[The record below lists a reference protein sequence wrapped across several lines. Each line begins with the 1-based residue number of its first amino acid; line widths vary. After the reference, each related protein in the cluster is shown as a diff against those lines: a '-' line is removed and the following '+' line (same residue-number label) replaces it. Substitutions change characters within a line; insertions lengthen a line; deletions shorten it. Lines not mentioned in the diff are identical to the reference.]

1 MLSFR
6 KNYFLKYCNML
17 LLRRLINPSLHQP
30 ITSSKMSFTET
41 PIPGLLVFEPKIHFD
56 DRGYFFESYNAKTWE
71 TVNVLANFVQD
82 NQARSTIGV
91 LRGLHYQ
98 TGEMAQAKLVRVIE
112 GEVLDVVVDLRE
124 GSSTYGKWYSIRL
137 SSENKRQ
144 MFVPRGFA
152 HGYVVLSDTAEFA
165 YKCDNFYS
173 KAHDGGLRFDDP
185 TLAID
190 WEFDLTQVIVSEKD
204 LALPYFQPLT

>member
-1 MLSFR
+1 MF
-6 KNYFLKYCNML
+6 F
-17 LLRRLINPSLHQP
+17 I
-30 ITSSKMSFTET
+30 ET
-41 PIPGLLVFEPKIHFD
+41 PIPGLVVFEPKIHLD

-71 TVNVLANFVQD
+71 MVGITTRFVQD

-91 LRGLHYQ
+91 LRGLHFQ

-124 GSSTYGKWYSIRL
+124 SSATYGKWYSIRL

-152 HGYVVLSDTAEFA
+152 HGYVVLSDTAEFV
-165 YKCDNFYS
+165 YKCDNYYS
-173 KAHDGGLRFDDP
+173 KAHDGGIRFDDP
-185 TLAID
+185 GLAID
-190 WEFDLTQVIVSEKD
+190 WEFDLRQVIVSEKD
-204 LALPYFQPLT
+204 LALPYFSSL